1 MKPTQE
7 KILSSIQENKSKK
20 ELLSVQKVDLTFVQD
35 SEKLEKLYF
44 KLLDDEASDMKRIQE
59 GLSGLLGLE
68 SQFERV
74 VKEANTI
81 YTKGYKAA
89 KELGVDPE
97 KIFDSLQ
104 NVLDNGT
111 SNLKAIKSNIS
122 KLKSLI

>member
-7 KILSSIQENKSKK
+7 QILSSIQENKSKK

-44 KLLDDEASDMKRIQE
+44 KLVKDEASDMKRIQE